1 MNSVESNSTIAGS
14 DQESGSGPLKTW
26 RGLPRNLWAVTL
38 TSFLTDISSEMLFN
52 LLPIFLFSVLGIRTS
67 LIGVIEG
74 TADSAASLLKLA
86 SGWLSDRVGRRKPL
100 AVSGYA
106 LSSLVKPFLYFVTT
120 WTGVLAVRFGDRLGK
135 GLRTAPRDALVAES
149 VKAEQRGFA
158 FGLHRAGDTAG
169 AVIGLGIAL
178 GIVINQG
185 GVGAELSRATFQTIV
200 LLSMIPAITAVLVL
214 AFGAHE
220 QVSKPPVTTSP
231 TSPNRDVRPQV
242 GGRLIDNRPFRF
254 FMLIVVLFT
263 LGNSSDAFL
272 ILRAQNAGLSVP
284 GVLGMM
290 LSFNLVYA
298 LLSTPAGVLSDRVGR
313 RRLLGAGWLIYVVIY
328 LGFALAKAGWQ
339 TWLLMLMYGVY
350 YALTEGIARAYL
362 ADLVPAHQRG
372 TAYGV
377 LHAAIGITALPA
389 SVLAG
394 ALWQGVGAWAGWG
407 PSAPFY
413 LGAGFALCAV
423 LLLYFMPTI
432 DPLDNHEVRGV

>member
-1 MNSVESNSTIAGS
+1 MAGS
-14 DQESGSGPLKTW
+14 GQESGSGPVMAW
-26 RGLPRNLWAVTL
+26 RGLPRNLKAVTF

-52 LLPIFLFSVLGIRTS
+52 LLPIFLFSVLGIRTN

-74 TADSAASLLKLA
+74 TADSAASIFKLV

-106 LSSLVKPFLYFVTT
+106 LSSLVKPFLYLATT

-135 GLRTAPRDALVAES
+135 GLRTAPRDALVADS
-149 VKAEQRGFA
+149 VMPEQRGFA

-169 AVIGLGIAL
+169 AVIGIGIA
-178 GIVINQG
+178 IWVVITRG
-185 GVGAELSRATFQTIV
+185 GVGAQLSRATFQSIV
-200 LLSMIPAITAVLVL
+200 LLSMIPAIGAVFVL

-220 QVSKPPVTTSP
+220 QVSKPAIATSP
-231 TSPNRDVRPQV
+231 KLPIKDIQPNAES
-242 GGRLIDNRPFRF
+242 RLIDNHPFRF
-254 FMLIVVLFT
+254 FMLIVILFT

-272 ILRAQNAGLSVP
+272 ILRAQNAGLSVV

-290 LSFNLVYA
+290 LSFNLIYA
-298 LLSTPAGVLSDRVGR
+298 LLSTPAGALSDRVGR
-313 RRLLGAGWLIYVVIY
+313 RRLLGTGWLIYVVIY

-350 YALTEGIARAYL
+350 YALTEGVARAYL
-362 ADLVPAHQRG
+362 ADLVPVHQRG

-394 ALWQGVGAWAGWG
+394 ALWQGVGAWVGWG

-413 LGAGFALCAV
+413 FGAGLAFCALV
-423 LLLYFMPTI
+423 LLYFMPAI
-432 DPLDNHEVRGV
+432 NPLANHEERGV